1 MKKKRILVLCPYPE
15 GEAAGQRL
23 KYEQYFP
30 FWREEG
36 YEIVVSS
43 YMKQNMWKV
52 LYKKGFILKK
62 ILGVIRGNIIR
73 LIDLFRARNFEVI
86 YIHQWTTPF
95 GSVLFDKLLRLLSK
109 NIVFDLEDFVFL
121 DGVDS
126 GLSVNPIIK
135 VLRSKK
141 RTINLIKSSDYVI
154 TSSPNLNEFCKN
166 LNTYNRS
173 IFISSSIDIER
184 FIPKKRQDNKKKITI
199 GWTGTQSS
207 KPYLDL
213 LKQTLLDLRKEREF
227 RFLIIS
233 NFDYEFPELDLEV
246 ISWNKNTEIEDLQK
260 IDIGLYPLEQNDW
273 VLGKS
278 GLKALQYMAI
288 GVPVVATDIGTSKDI
303 IFHMENGLLVSTPKE
318 WVAALVTL
326 IDDEALRRRI
336 GKEARQVIVERYSLD
351 AIKEQ
356 YFLVLNSLNLDNS

>member
-1 MKKKRILVLCPYPE
+1 MKKRILILCPFPE

-227 RFLIIS
+227 RFYRDKILRKKKFETIMDKMLSDYSVDIDEIS
-233 NFDYEFPELDLEV
+233 KKLWMCDENLFTLNSSNH
-246 ISWNKNTEIEDLQK
+246 I
-260 IDIGLYPLEQNDW
+260 IGLHSFSHPTKIN
-273 VLGKS
+273 K
-278 GLKALQYMAI
+278 
-288 GVPVVATDIGTSKDI
+288 
-303 IFHMENGLLVSTPKE
+303 
-318 WVAALVTL
+318 
-326 IDDEALRRRI
+326 
-336 GKEARQVIVERYSLD
+336 LD
-351 AIKEQ
+351 VK
-356 YFLVLNSLNLDNS
+356 NLFI